1 MCIRVCIHR
10 TSAAH
15 DKRFHAILHPATG
28 YTVLS
33 PFQDPVIDSCGA
45 SPPCIEQPTRGRCPW
60 HGRCCNF
67 DRYDLCN
74 AQPPQSRRCSI
85 SSSSVVNYHHFL
97 SKESPTF
104 SVGVLR
110 AYMLDPT
117 FPSLAARFFKAGVEL
132 NLALAKLPELKAA
145 LDRLGNAGLSGD
157 AAVNKANIASRWY
170 HYQHIKLASAAFM
183 AQLAIYWDMKVDSG
197 LWPSRPGREMFP
209 ELNAY
214 NDSDAHLKV
223 VDIGK
228 MDFDPRG
235 EWPHIFKQSPNFGES
250 LLHNKD
256 PNPLPWTLD
265 LESGTWKSVTDIS
278 WTHDSA
284 NLQLSGTPS
293 ATEFV
298 SLTPE
303 RRTSESDP
311 EPKQQQHDKDSEQ
324 NTDQRPT
331 NRPFSIDSIEP
342 RSPISIPESYLS
354 SNEPPRLPHRRKLDL
369 KRGYRH
375 VRRNSSLSVVSR
387 SNLRRRSYLKSNKQI
402 SSEPITPLDS
412 STDSKICSG
421 NEKGKEVS
429 SSPEKNL
436 METAESGLEDA
447 EGEIDLDLYMDFWGE

>member
-10 TSAAH
+10 TSAVH

-33 PFQDPVIDSCGA
+33 PFQDPVMDSCGA
-45 SPPCIEQPTRGRCPW
+45 SSPCIEQPTRGRCPW

-74 AQPPQSRRCSI
+74 KQQPPQSRRCSI

-110 AYMLDPT
+110 AYTLDPA
-117 FPSLAARFFKAGVEL
+117 FPALAARFFKAGVEL

-145 LDRLGNAGLSGD
+145 LDRLGNVGLSGD

-183 AQLAIYWDMKVDSG
+183 AQLAIYWDSKVDSG

-209 ELNAY
+209 ELNSY
-214 NDSDAHLKV
+214 NDSDAYLKV
-223 VDIGK
+223 VDVGK

-235 EWPHIFKQSPNFGES
+235 EWPHIFKQSPNFAES
-250 LLHNKD
+250 LLQNKD

-284 NLQLSGTPS
+284 NLQFSGTPS
-293 ATEFV
+293 AMEFV
-298 SLTPE
+298 SLAPEQPE
-303 RRTSESDP
+303 RRTSESHS
-311 EPKQQQHDKDSEQ
+311 EPKQQQEDKDS
-324 NTDQRPT
+324 
-331 NRPFSIDSIEP
+331 EP

-354 SNEPPRLPHRRKLDL
+354 STNEPPRLPHRRKLDL

-375 VRRNSSLSVVSR
+375 IRRHSSLSVTSR
-387 SNLRRRSYLKSNKQI
+387 SNLKRRSYCLKSKKQI
-402 SSEPITPLDS
+402 SSEPVTPLDS
-412 STDSKICSG
+412 STDSKICS
-421 NEKGKEVS
+421 EDEEGKEVS
-429 SSPEKNL
+429 SSLDKKL